1 MLRAFLPT
9 RASHVSALAGAAR
22 YFLDRL
28 PSMNFCEGLNDLSVR
43 WVQPIQQQ
51 GRRVPCLSCA
61 HTRSTWSRRVS
72 GFLTEIA
79 QQIHSLRASGVRSSH
94 AARALGSDVRTFR
107 KSGSGSS
114 CATPPEIALII
125 RLLAPLR
132 AYCIGVAQRH
142 NSLAGE
148 VRNGSITPRPGR
160 VRSCNDM
167 RV

>member
-1 MLRAFLPT
+1 MC
-9 RASHVSALAGAAR
+9 GAPHHL
-22 YFLDRL
+22 LDRL

-51 GRRVPCLSCA
+51 GRRVPSLSCA
-61 HTRSTWSRRVS
+61 HTRSTCSRRVS
-72 GFLTEIA
+72 GFLTEID

-107 KSGSGSS
+107 KSGGRS